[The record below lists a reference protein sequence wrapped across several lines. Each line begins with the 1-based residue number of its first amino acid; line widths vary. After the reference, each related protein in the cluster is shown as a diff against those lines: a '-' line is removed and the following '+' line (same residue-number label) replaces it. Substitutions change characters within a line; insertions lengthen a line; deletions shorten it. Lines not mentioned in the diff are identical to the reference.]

1 MSEKKKKNEDNGNSP
16 GYEDLLNGFAFE
28 RKTEGE
34 TDNLDGLALAELLGD
49 DSELRQPETE
59 TKSDMYDSTAADRYV
74 DLTSQFEDLDL
85 GALAE
90 EHVSGEDE
98 RSKEEMVFEKPGSFD
113 GSIEIGEED
122 IAREELMGYANLLS
136 QMDNGLG
143 KKETPLDE
151 ADELHLEDL
160 SLEEMPET
168 DLMTPSAS
176 EDILSVVD
184 TAEDLPSL
192 EEENPAEEP
201 ADEASVGA
209 VLEPVNEPEYTSTLK
224 NLFQE
229 SGEESGGETP
239 VDFLAEEGER
249 GEGEALSMESLF
261 GASEEKT
268 MDESAFS
275 IAEEPSPAPSTEPAE
290 PEHDFLG
297 LSSLTGTVSN
307 QPKKAAPKT
316 EVIFEGVEMDFDE
329 QIADVTLAELLLAQ
343 GKKKEAADLFI
354 EVSKRKGITH
364 WVAKRL
370 RLLTSNP

>member
-1 MSEKKKKNEDNGNSP
+1 MNEKKKKNEDKGDSP
-16 GYEDLLNGFAFE
+16 GYEDLLDGFAFE
-28 RKTEGE
+28 RKTEEE
-34 TDNLDGLALAELLGD
+34 TANLDGLAIAELLGE

-59 TKSDMYDSTAADRYV
+59 TKSGMYDSIAADKYA
-74 DLTSQFEDLDL
+74 DFTSQFEELDL
-85 GALAE
+85 GVLAE
-90 EHVSGEDE
+90 EHVSGEGE
-98 RSKEEMVFEKPGSFD
+98 RSNEEMASEKPGSFD
-113 GSIEIGEED
+113 GSLEIGEED
-122 IAREELMGYANLLS
+122 IAKEESMGYAALLS
-136 QMDNGLG
+136 QMDNGLE
-143 KKETPLDE
+143 KKETLLDE

-160 SLEEMPET
+160 GPEEMPET

-184 TAEDLPSL
+184 TAEELPL
-192 EEENPAEEP
+192 PEEENPAEEP
-201 ADEASVGA
+201 ADEAPVGA
-209 VLEPVNEPEYTSTLK
+209 VLEPVKEPEYASALE

-261 GASEEKT
+261 GAGEEKT
-268 MDESAFS
+268 VDESAFS
-275 IAEEPSPAPSTEPAE
+275 IAEEPSPAPSTGQAE

-297 LSSLTGTVSN
+297 LSSLTGTVSDH
-307 QPKKAAPKT
+307 PKKAAPKT

-343 GKKKEAADLFI
+343 GKKKEAADLFM

-370 RLLTSNP
+370 RLLASNP

>member
-1 MSEKKKKNEDNGNSP
+1 MNEKKKKNKDDGDSP
-16 GYEDLLNGFAFE
+16 GYEDLLDGFALE
-28 RKTEGE
+28 RRTEE
-34 TDNLDGLALAELLGD
+34 DTDNLDGLALAELLGGE
-49 DSELRQPETE
+49 SELRQPDTE
-59 TKSDMYDSTAADRYV
+59 TKNGAYDSIAADKYAE
-74 DLTSQFEDLDL
+74 LTSQFEELDL

-98 RSKEEMVFEKPGSFD
+98 HSNEEMEFEKPGSFD
-113 GSIEIGEED
+113 SSLDIGEED
-122 IAREELMGYANLLS
+122 IVREESMGYAAFLS
-136 QMDNGLG
+136 QMDNGSE

-151 ADELHLEDL
+151 AGELHLDDL
-160 SLEEMPET
+160 GLEEIPET
-168 DLMTPSAS
+168 DLVTPSAS
-176 EDILSVVD
+176 ENILSVVD
-184 TAEDLPSL
+184 TAEELPSL

-201 ADEASVGA
+201 ADEAPGGA
-209 VLEPVNEPEYTSTLK
+209 VLEPVKEPEYASSLK

-261 GASEEKT
+261 GTGEEKT

-275 IAEEPSPAPSTEPAE
+275 IAEEPSPAPSTEQME
-290 PEHDFLG
+290 PENDFLG
-297 LSSLTGTVSN
+297 LSNLTGTVSDL
-307 QPKKAAPKT
+307 PKKAAPKT

-343 GKKKEAADLFI
+343 GKKKEAADLFM

-364 WVAKRL
+364 WVAKRI
-370 RLLTSNP
+370 RLLASNP